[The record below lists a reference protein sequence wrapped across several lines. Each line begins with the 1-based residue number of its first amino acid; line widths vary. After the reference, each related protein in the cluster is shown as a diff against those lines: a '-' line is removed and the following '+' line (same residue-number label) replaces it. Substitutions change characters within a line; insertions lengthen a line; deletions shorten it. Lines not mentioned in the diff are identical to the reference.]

1 MLQIP
6 NALGVDGARV
16 GPVVGTDAPPH
27 YRCLA
32 EALAV
37 THKVLVGIAVAADS
51 LNISGL
57 CETTSGLTVL
67 EHVCS
72 EERRDF
78 FARRWVFAE
87 DLGENEA
94 VTDSSDITIWK
105 VLGHASYFAPESL
118 ALLNYNSLRRGCCS
132 LFCCCCLVGVGL
144 RGGRCAGHDDVANQT
159 EAPDKKENMPEGNGK
174 PGGREER
181 EVGGCKMVPK
191 EVQRNG
197 CNERDEDA
205 DDEDA
210 DEDENGGENCPDNL
224 VHDFSPKR

>member
-94 VTDSSDITIWK
+94 VTDSSDRTIWK
-105 VLGHASYFAPESL
+105 VLGHASYFAQESL
-118 ALLNYNSLRRGCCS
+118 ALL
-132 LFCCCCLVGVGL
+132 
-144 RGGRCAGHDDVANQT
+144 
-159 EAPDKKENMPEGNGK
+159 
-174 PGGREER
+174 
-181 EVGGCKMVPK
+181 
-191 EVQRNG
+191 
-197 CNERDEDA
+197 
-205 DDEDA
+205 
-210 DEDENGGENCPDNL
+210 
-224 VHDFSPKR
+224 